1 MLKPVTGFDY
11 HTAFSRNL
19 GWLRAG
25 EQESLRGR
33 RVAIAGMGGVGGG
46 HLLALARLGVGAFTI
61 ADLDRFDWPNMNRQ
75 AGAFASTIGRPK
87 VETLAA
93 MVRDVNPEVRLRTFD
108 AGVTPANL
116 DEFLRDADLFVDGL
130 DFFAVDVRRR
140 TFARCRELGIP
151 ALTAAPI
158 GMGVGLLAFMPTGMS
173 FEEYFRLD
181 GQPDAEQY
189 LRFLLGVAPSGL
201 HRSYLVD
208 PSRVDL
214 ANHRGPSTG
223 AACLLCAGAVASVAA
238 RILLQRGGVE
248 AAPVHHHYDA
258 YRQRYVATR
267 LRRGNAGP
275 LQRLKL
281 AVARR
286 YFRAALAA
294 ARPHDTSSPGQQTT
308 LRAIVDAARWAP
320 SGDNIQPWR
329 FQLHEPDRM
338 RVVFD
343 GYDPAN
349 PYEYR
354 GGEPTLLSAG
364 MLLEALRIAGTMHG
378 RAMEWRLAD
387 AGGGRD
393 DGANAGTRGGA
404 AGGAHAAA
412 RGAVVEARFP
422 ASPGLEP
429 DPLYG
434 VLPLRTT
441 DRGPYRRRPLCARER
456 AALQAA
462 LDPGLQLR
470 WYEGGRE
477 RRRFARLSALATRI
491 RLRLPAAFD
500 VHRRI
505 IDWAPGDSATG
516 IPAGATGLWR
526 PTLPLM
532 RWAMRDWRRMAWLN
546 RLGGARSAALQLDWG
561 PALACAGFFTIALPP
576 DGSREP
582 ESLLQIGGSLLRF
595 WLVATR
601 LGLALQPGLA
611 MLMFAHYGATAAPFT
626 RDARLRHEA
635 LQCHR
640 QLRGLVGDDEVER
653 LVFVGRV
660 GEPRDAR
667 PRQRSVRLGVP
678 ELLLPENDSPA

>member
-1 MLKPVTGFDY
+1 VTGFDY

-19 GWLRAG
+19 GWLRAE

-33 RVAIAGMGGVGGG
+33 RVAVAGMGGVGGG
-46 HLLALARLGVGAFTI
+46 HLLALARLGVGAFSI
-61 ADLDRFDWPNMNRQ
+61 ADLDRFDVPNLNRQ
-75 AGAFASTIGRPK
+75 AGAFVSTIGRPK

-108 AGVTPANL
+108 EGVTAANL
-116 DEFLRDADLFVDGL
+116 DEFLRDADLFVDGF
-130 DFFAVDVRRR
+130 DFFAIGIRRR

-173 FEEYFRLD
+173 FEDYFQLD
-181 GQPDAEQY
+181 GQPEEEQY
-189 LRFLLGVAPSGL
+189 LRFLLGVAPRGL
-201 HRSYLVD
+201 HRTYLVD

-223 AACLLCAGAVASVAA
+223 ASCLLCAGAVASIAA
-238 RILLQRGGVE
+238 RILLLRGGIE

-286 YFRAALAA
+286 QFRAALTAP
-294 ARPHDTSSPGQQTT
+294 ARPHEAAPPAEYTT
-308 LRAIVDAARWAP
+308 LRSILEAARWAP

-329 FQLHEPDRM
+329 FQLREPDQVRI
-338 RVVFD
+338 VFD
-343 GYDPAN
+343 AFDPAN

-354 GGEPTLLSAG
+354 EGEPTRLSAG
-364 MLLEALRIAGTMHG
+364 MLLEALRIAATLHG
-378 RAMEWRLAD
+378 RTMEWRSV
-387 AGGGRD
+387 D
-393 DGANAGTRGGA
+393 DGAEPQ
-404 AGGAHAAA
+404 
-412 RGAVVEARFP
+412 VVEARFAP
-422 ASPGLEP
+422 APGLEP

-434 VLPLRTT
+434 VLPLRST
-441 DRGPYRRRPLCARER
+441 DRRTYKRRPLLARER
-456 AALQAA
+456 ATLAGTLGA
-462 LDPGLQLR
+462 GLQFT
-470 WYEGGRE
+470 WYEGAANRLK
-477 RRRFARLSALATRI
+477 FARLSACATRI
-491 RLRLPAAFD
+491 RLRLPAAYE

-505 IDWAPGDSATG
+505 IDWGDGDSPTG

-532 RWAMRDWRRMAWLN
+532 RWAMRDWQRMTWLN
-546 RLGGARSAALQLDWG
+546 RFGGARSAALQLDWA
-561 PALACAGFFTIALPP
+561 PALACAGFFTVALAPGAARDP
-576 DGSREP
+576 Q
-582 ESLLQIGGSLLRF
+582 SLLRIGGSLLRL
-595 WLVATR
+595 WLAATR

-611 MLMFAHYGATAAPFT
+611 ILMFAHYGATGAPFT
-626 RDARLRHEA
+626 RDARLRREA
-635 LQCHR
+635 VRCDRL
-640 QLRGLVGDDEVER
+640 LRALVGDDAER

-660 GEPRDAR
+660 GEPRDT
-667 PRQRSVRLGVP
+667 PPGQRSVRLSVP
-678 ELLLPENDSPA
+678 ELLLRDDAERERVAGGD